1 MLQNQ
6 CSCGFES
13 WVKPI
18 LWEKAYR
25 FAALRKIGQNH
36 VLMLW
41 IRFSTNYVMSLFC
54 LFQILFF
61 WWGDL
66 QNAIHSDLIQFYSY
80 KSDDIPAKVRGCIPY
95 VWACVHQKAE
105 VWSVETFLGRWIQ
118 NRKAPSLRFRVP
130 QDVSRPSKVA
140 NWTSHQRKF
149 EQPKSIMVNSITSSM
164 ICGSHYVTV

>member
-1 MLQNQ
+1 MFLRFWIMGQTHSLGKGLPLCSSPQNRTK
-6 CSCGFES
+6 SRANPG
-13 WVKPI
+13 
-18 LWEKAYR
+18 
-25 FAALRKIGQNH
+25 
-36 VLMLW
+36 LW

-149 EQPKSIMVNSITSSM
+149 EQPKSIMGNSITSSM